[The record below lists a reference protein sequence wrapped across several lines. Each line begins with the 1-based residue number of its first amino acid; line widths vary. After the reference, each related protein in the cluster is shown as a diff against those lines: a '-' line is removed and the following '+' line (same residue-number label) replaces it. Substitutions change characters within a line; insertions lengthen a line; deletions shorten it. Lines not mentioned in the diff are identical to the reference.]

1 MIKNI
6 TIVSCHSRVGGNLD
20 TCFRRYDTKFVS
32 PNSIGFTIEL
42 DTDIYKARHLIENF
56 FAKLKQY
63 GAIATRYDKT
73 AQNFLGAIHLAAS
86 VILLN

>member
-32 PNSIGFTIEL
+32 PNSIGFTIE
-42 DTDIYKARHLIENF
+42 RLINKNF
-56 FAKLKQY
+56 S
-63 GAIATRYDKT
+63 
-73 AQNFLGAIHLAAS
+73 NS
-86 VILLN
+86 LNY

>member
-32 PNSIGFTIEL
+32 PNSIGFTIIDQGSL
-42 DTDIYKARHLIENF
+42 KVATNDIRICFEKCINVIARSR
-56 FAKLKQY
+56 FATTRQSKKLQRQK
-63 GAIATRYDKT
+63 
-73 AQNFLGAIHLAAS
+73 
-86 VILLN
+86 

>member
-32 PNSIGFTIEL
+32 PNSIGFTIVGL
-42 DTDIYKARHLIENF
+42 SI
-56 FAKLKQY
+56 KLTGFIK
-63 GAIATRYDKT
+63 ID
-73 AQNFLGAIHLAAS
+73 S
-86 VILLN
+86 S